1 MCGKTLCEVLTA
13 ADAMSL
19 SMAGPRVGQ
28 DCPGTI
34 LCGPSPQWG
43 GNRTRSRLPR
53 RDCYTTRTMVRL
65 TRQRKRRSKCHIRP
79 YLPASGTAWQQDPR
93 WGCLDQHRWPEQV
106 DRPDPERRPSQ
117 DQEMGTKNPEGIHIT
132 NMLQNPLAIYLI
144 NNCNKD
150 MCVCRKN

>member
-1 MCGKTLCEVLTA
+1 MGGKTLCEVLTI
-13 ADAMSL
+13 ADTVPL
-19 SMAGPRVGQ
+19 SMADLRVAGSLSRH
-28 DCPGTI
+28 GSVW
-34 LCGPSPQWG
+34 PSLQRG
-43 GNRTRSRLPR
+43 GNHIWSRLPR
-53 RDCYTTRTMVRL
+53 RDCHATRTMVRL
-65 TRQRKRRSKCHIRP
+65 TRQHKRRGKCHIRP

-93 WGCLDQHRWPEQV
+93 WGCIDQHRWPEQV

-150 MCVCRKN
+150 MCVCRNN